1 LHIYFVSL
9 LKIKHM
15 SSIPSKKSKITI
27 YLTDNEK
34 SKIISMAQAMGQ
46 EVDKFILNIVLP
58 KSKKIINKS
67 QLSNSENDI

>member
-1 LHIYFVSL
+1 
-9 LKIKHM
+9 M
-15 SSIPSKKSKITI
+15 SSIPSKKSNITI
-27 YLTDNEK
+27 YLTENEK

>member
-1 LHIYFVSL
+1 M

-15 SSIPSKKSKITI
+15 SSIPSKKSNITI
-27 YLTDNEK
+27 YLTENEK